1 MNYEVEQKFPVDDL
15 AAVETRLA
23 ALGASPSETQVEV
36 DLYFNHPARD
46 FAQTDEALR
55 LRRIGPV
62 NRITYK
68 GPKLDATTKT
78 REELDL
84 PLADG
89 QAAFEDFSALLGALG
104 FVPVGEVRKERRK
117 ALVDWQG
124 CRVEVSLDRVDRL
137 GTFVEL
143 ELVVPP
149 DDFEPAKAC
158 IASLAR
164 RLELSVTERRSY
176 LCLLL
181 ARGRQTEPR
190 P

>member
-1 MNYEVEQKFPVDDL
+1 MDYEVEQKFPVDDL
-15 AAVETRLA
+15 AAVEGRLA
-23 ALGASPSETQVEV
+23 ALGAEISGPRVET

-55 LRRIGPV
+55 LRRVGEQ

-68 GPKLDATTKT
+68 GPKLDPTTKS
-78 REELDL
+78 RAELDL

-89 QAAFEDFSALLGALG
+89 SAAFEGWRAMLAALG

-117 ALVDWQG
+117 AFVAWQG
-124 CRVEVSLDRVDRL
+124 RRVEVSLDRVDQL

-143 ELVVPP
+143 ELVVEP
-149 DDFEPAKAC
+149 DEFEPAKAC

-164 RLELSVTERRSY
+164 RLDLSVTERRSY

-181 ARGRQTEPR
+181 ATGKSEPR